1 MERKELKVSAIK
13 NGTVIDHLPSDSV
26 FQVIRILN
34 LDKSKDPLYSG
45 INMESKKYGN
55 KGIIK
60 VENRYFKPEEI
71 NKIALVAPKATLIEI
86 KEFEITKK
94 TSVEIPDVISNIV
107 KCINPNCITNNQQ
120 VPTRFTVLNKETEN
134 DEELKLHCHYC
145 EKTTRRPNIEFI

>member
-34 LDKSKDPLYSG
+34 LDKSEDPLYSG

-60 VENRYFKPEEI
+60 VENRYFKPEEV
-71 NKIALVAPKATLIEI
+71 NKVALVAPKASMIEI
-86 KEFEITKK
+86 KEFEVVNK
-94 TSVEIPDVISNIV
+94 SHLEIPDTIAKVV
-107 KCINPNCITNNQQ
+107 KCINPKCITNNQD
-120 VPTRFTVLNKETEN
+120 VPTKFTVLNKEIE
-134 DEELKLHCHYC
+134 EELKLRCHYC
-145 EKTTRRPNIEFI
+145 EKTTARENIEFK